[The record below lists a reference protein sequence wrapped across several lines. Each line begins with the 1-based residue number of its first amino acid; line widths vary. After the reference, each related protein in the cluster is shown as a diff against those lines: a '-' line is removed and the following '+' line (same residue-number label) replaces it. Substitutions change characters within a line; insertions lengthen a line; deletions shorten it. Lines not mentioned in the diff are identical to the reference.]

1 MANRWNGRIATQ
13 TVAFRGTSVVG
24 VLATSNTFPT
34 FHAVDNARYW
44 LSVTGGV
51 SGTFSVVV
59 NGLISGQTA
68 ILAGITSVGAAG
80 QYVLFPIGY
89 SNSGLAMTVPTV
101 QNLSEMH
108 RFDMVLPPA
117 NVQFIAN
124 TGTAGISANCTVHA
138 VLHGGY

>member
-1 MANRWNGRIATQ
+1 MANRWNGAIATQ
-13 TVAFRGTSVVG
+13 TVVFRGTSVVG

-34 FHAVDNARYW
+34 FHTVSDARYW
-44 LSVTGGV
+44 LSVVGGV

-59 NGLISGQTA
+59 NGKVSGNTV

-80 QYVLFPIGY
+80 QYVMFPIGY

-108 RFDMVLPPA
+108 RFDMVLPPS

-124 TGTAGISANCTVHA
+124 TGTAGISANCTVSA
-138 VLHGGY
+138 ALYGGY